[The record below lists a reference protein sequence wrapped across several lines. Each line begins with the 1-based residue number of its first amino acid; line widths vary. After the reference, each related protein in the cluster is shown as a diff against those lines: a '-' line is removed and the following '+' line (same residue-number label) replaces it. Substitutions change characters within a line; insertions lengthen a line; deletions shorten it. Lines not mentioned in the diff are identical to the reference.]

1 MIQLH
6 AVANLAVIA
15 VTLLVTLRGFRD
27 PGFRER
33 MIMDTQAV
41 LRRGEIH
48 RVLTSAFLHADWG
61 HFGFNMFSLFAFG
74 SAIELAAGA
83 RIFLLIYL
91 TSIVGGDL
99 LSLALHR
106 HENYRALGASG
117 GVSGVV
123 FAAIFLFPGG
133 GVLIFPLMFPI
144 PAWIYAIFFVL
155 TSIYGIRTR
164 AGNIGHDAHLG
175 GALVGL
181 LVTAVLFPQVILHS
195 LWLFL
200 LIFGITAAFFLY
212 LARYGPGRL
221 LRIPGLGGRPPH
233 PPRPPKVVDFPR
245 DRRPNHQAV
254 IDILLDKVAE
264 RGIEGLTPAERELLE
279 RLSKEHGE

>member
-1 MIQLH
+1 MIQLQ

-15 VTLLVTLRGFRD
+15 VTLLVTMRGFSD
-27 PGFRER
+27 PGFRDR
-33 MIMDTQAV
+33 MIMDAQAV
-41 LRRGEIH
+41 LRGREYH

-74 SAIELAAGA
+74 SAIELTAGA
-83 RIFLLIYL
+83 PVFLLIYFA
-91 TSIVGGDL
+91 SIVGGDL

-106 HENYRALGASG
+106 RENYRALGASG

-133 GVLIFPLMFPI
+133 GVRIFPLDFPI

-164 AGNIGHDAHLG
+164 HGNIGHDAHLG

-181 LVTAVLFPQVILHS
+181 LLTALLFPQVVGHS

-200 LIFGITAAFFLY
+200 LILGITVGFFVF
-212 LARYGPGRL
+212 LARFPSG
-221 LRIPGLGGRPPH
+221 I
-233 PPRPPKVVDFPR
+233 PRPQPRTSGRFTRNPSRPKVVPFPKGER
-245 DRRPNHQAV
+245 SGDQAV
-254 IDILLDKVAE
+254 IDILLEKVSE

-279 RLSKEHGE
+279 RLSKKHGE

>member
-1 MIQLH
+1 MIQLQ

-15 VTLLVTLRGFRD
+15 VTLLVTMRGFSD
-27 PGFRER
+27 PGFRDR
-33 MIMDTQAV
+33 MLMDAQAV

-74 SAIELAAGA
+74 SAIELSRGA
-83 RIFLLIYL
+83 PVFLLIYFA
-91 TSIVGGDL
+91 SIVGGDL

-133 GVLIFPLMFPI
+133 GVMVFPLMFPI

-164 AGNIGHDAHLG
+164 HGNIGHDAHLG

-181 LVTAVLFPQVILHS
+181 LLTALLFPQAVGRS

-200 LIFGITAAFFLY
+200 LILGITLAFFLY
-212 LARYGPGRL
+212 LARFPAGVPLTRP
-221 LRIPGLGGRPPH
+221 RMGGRFTR
-233 PPRPPKVVDFPR
+233 RPPPSKVVPFPKGER
-245 DRRPNHQAV
+245 SGDQAV
-254 IDILLDKVAE
+254 IDILLEKVSE

-279 RLSKEHGE
+279 RLSKKHGD